1 MLSMTAGYR
10 RTSSLL
16 LVFVTGQ
23 RRLTQYYFIPI
34 MQIDF
39 KKDILL
45 TVSCNVR
52 FKQNFHSDT
61 MQIFSQMKPIA
72 TNIYTSSKFCI
83 RNLSSRFNLYIY
95 IYVYIIVCI
104 FCFSG
109 HPRQYSVFLDCWD
122 EHGKLHVPDVSQT
135 IFGAVR
141 QCYGKVRD

>member
-61 MQIFSQMKPIA
+61 MQIFTQMKPIA

-83 RNLSSRFNLYIY
+83 RNLSLRFNIYIY
-95 IYVYIIVCI
+95 IYMYIIVCI

-109 HPRQYSVFLDCWD
+109 HTRQYSVFLDCWD

>member
-16 LVFVTGQ
+16 LVFITGQ

-52 FKQNFHSDT
+52 FKQNFHSNT
-61 MQIFSQMKPIA
+61 MQIFTQMKPIA

-95 IYVYIIVCI
+95 IYIYVYNCL
-104 FCFSG
+104 
-109 HPRQYSVFLDCWD
+109 YFL
-122 EHGKLHVPDVSQT
+122 
-135 IFGAVR
+135 F
-141 QCYGKVRD
+141 

>member
-61 MQIFSQMKPIA
+61 MQIFTQMKPIA

-83 RNLSSRFNLYIY
+83 RNLSSRFNLYVY
-95 IYVYIIVCI
+95 IYMYIIVCI
-104 FCFSG
+104 FWFSG
-109 HPRQYSVFLDCWD
+109 HPREYPVFLDCWD

>member
-61 MQIFSQMKPIA
+61 MQIFTQMKPIA

-83 RNLSSRFNLYIY
+83 RNLSLRFNLYIY
-95 IYVYIIVCI
+95 IYIYIYIFMYVCMYIIVCI

-109 HPRQYSVFLDCWD
+109 HTRQYSVFLDC
-122 EHGKLHVPDVSQT
+122 
-135 IFGAVR
+135 
-141 QCYGKVRD
+141 